1 MMKGGTHE
9 LLLDVCARVLDVML
23 DFCVC
28 YLLSLLLQPGVSSMC
43 PPFVGFQ
50 FMPHWTGTLQQDC
63 VQNGKIAQ
71 LLSPLIA
78 IYAFGLVSQV
88 EYNIGVNTDHAIAPL

>member
-43 PPFVGFQ
+43 PPFVGFR
-50 FMPHWTGTLQQDC
+50 FMPHWTDTLQPDH
-63 VQNGKIAQ
+63 VQNCKIAQ
-71 LLSPLIA
+71 LQYMLLALFHRLNIT
-78 IYAFGLVSQV
+78 LV
-88 EYNIGVNTDHAIAPL
+88 

>member
-1 MMKGGTHE
+1 
-9 LLLDVCARVLDVML
+9 
-23 DFCVC
+23 
-28 YLLSLLLQPGVSSMC
+28 MC

-50 FMPHWTGTLQQDC
+50 FMPHWTGSLQPDC
-63 VQNGKIAQ
+63 VQNRKIAQ
-71 LLSPLIA
+71 LVSPLIA

>member
-9 LLLDVCARVLDVML
+9 LFLDVCARVLDVML
-23 DFCVC
+23 DLCVC
-28 YLLSLLLQPGVSSMC
+28 YSPSLLLQPGVRSMC
-43 PPFVGFQ
+43 PPFVGLQ
-50 FMPHWTGTLQQDC
+50 FMPHWTGTLQPDH
-63 VQNGKIAQ
+63 VQNRKIAK